1 MIKKGGIGLAK
12 EVFKRVEKKYL
23 LDAEG
28 FEKMLSGIKEHMYMD
43 PYNLNG
49 EYYTLCS
56 LYYDT
61 DDKRFIR
68 HSLSSP
74 VYKEKLRLRSYGVPD
89 EDTRVYL
96 EIKKKFKGTVY
107 KRRSGFIYR
116 DAMDFLEKKEF
127 PEIKDKMNAQV
138 VKELCVFLK
147 ENPGLKP
154 SCLVSYDRLA
164 FFSGEDESL
173 RISFDKD
180 IRVRMYDLELIKGDY
195 GERLIDPDMRLM
207 EIKAVGGYPLWLV
220 KILSENEIR
229 RSKFSKYG
237 KAYIKQKEE
246 LLGIKEKINI

>member
-1 MIKKGGIGLAK
+1 MAK

-23 LDAEG
+23 LDAES
-28 FEKMLSGIKEHMYMD
+28 FQNMLDGIKEHMYMD
-43 PYNLNG
+43 PYNING

-68 HSLSSP
+68 HSLSGP

-89 EDTRVYL
+89 EDTKVYL
-96 EIKKKFKGTVY
+96 EIKKKFKGVVY

-116 DAMDFLEKKEF
+116 DAIEFLDRREM
-127 PEIKDKMNAQV
+127 PEIKGKMNPQV
-138 VKELCVFLK
+138 VKELYVFLK
-147 ENPGLKP
+147 ENPGVKP
-154 SCLVSYDRLA
+154 SCLVAYDRLA
-164 FFSGEDESL
+164 FFSEEDPNL

-180 IRVRMYDLELIKGDY
+180 IRVRMNDLELIKGDY
-195 GERLIDPDMRLM
+195 GEPLLEPDMRLM

-220 KILSENEIR
+220 RLLSENEIR

-246 LLGIKEKINI
+246 LLGIKEEINV

>member
-1 MIKKGGIGLAK
+1 MAK

-23 LDAEG
+23 LDAES
-28 FEKMLSGIKEHMYMD
+28 FQNMLDGIKEHMYMD
-43 PYNLNG
+43 PYNING

-68 HSLSSP
+68 HSLSGP

-89 EDTRVYL
+89 EDTKVYL

-116 DAMDFLEKKEF
+116 DAVKFLETREM
-127 PEIKDKMNAQV
+127 PEITEKMNPQV
-138 VKELCVFLK
+138 VKELYVFLK
-147 ENPGLKP
+147 ENPGIKP

-164 FFSGEDESL
+164 FFSHEDPNL

-180 IRVRMYDLELIKGDY
+180 IRVRMHDLDLMKGDY
-195 GERLIDPDMRLM
+195 GEHLLEPDMRLM
-207 EIKAVGGYPLWLV
+207 EIKAAGGYPLWLV

-246 LLGIKEKINI
+246 MLGIKDELIV